1 MSALISYG
9 FDGALQALL
18 HDGTFVTVVTAW
30 PDVTD
35 KSVEANIGRII
46 GYLLWWVCMHRVYAV
61 FVLFIITMGSLHY
74 QFKNVQ
80 SYFCS
85 LNDIFDEHDFSET
98 GQENSERKYEE
109 ALKVGIHLHAD
120 TLWCTRQCQLVC
132 SFVYSAQII
141 VNVAVMCVLMLQMV
155 NSERTLASAFT
166 IVLATVALLSSTG
179 ILMSNAGDITF
190 EATLVPTAMYS
201 SGWQNCRGER
211 SRRVRKLMVIAMNEA
226 QKPVIIRSF
235 GIMEISYQSFVS
247 MVKASYSA
255 FSFLY

>member
-46 GYLLWWVCMHRVYAV
+46 GYL
-61 FVLFIITMGSLHY
+61 
-74 QFKNVQ
+74 
-80 SYFCS
+80 
-85 LNDIFDEHDFSET
+85 
-98 GQENSERKYEE
+98 
-109 ALKVGIHLHAD
+109 
-120 TLWCTRQCQLVC
+120 LWCTRQCQLVC